1 MMTGSKAEV
10 ESYETSASEHDGMFI
25 ASLVQTPAASADTPS
40 SLDDSFKDDSGLS
53 KNKKRRANKVL
64 ESTPKKQKGDN
75 N

>member
-25 ASLVQTPAASADTPS
+25 ASLVQTPAASVPHRHWMTALRMTAVCLKIKSDEQTNY
-40 SLDDSFKDDSGLS
+40 L
-53 KNKKRRANKVL
+53 RVHR
-64 ESTPKKQKGDN
+64 KKQKGDN